1 MWVLRGQGIS
11 KKCAHLSPLPP
22 AFSSGQGKARASP
35 SEVARRGEA
44 PSLRSPPSKPRKPI
58 LWGTHSVTFLA
69 PRGPTP
75 SPTPHASCLRLHA
88 KTIRRLESIARCK
101 QYRLWG
107 GGVPESC
114 VCMYAREKKPPLKK
128 AYVTYLLEPWLE
140 DCLGGF
146 LCPLQVQQAGPG
158 VLLSGRN
165 MAWPGVCRNNKA
177 QLAHKSTARWLTS

>member
-1 MWVLRGQGIS
+1 MLTCPRFHPPSLQGRGRREPARRKSPGAERRPVCGPLRANRGN
-11 KKCAHLSPLPP
+11 P
-22 AFSSGQGKARASP
+22 SSGELIASP
-35 SEVARRGEA
+35 SWLLGGPRPA
-44 PSLRSPPSKPRKPI
+44 PPLTLPASGCTQKPSEGWSPSH
-58 LWGTHSVTFLA
+58 GVNNTGF
-69 PRGPTP
+69 
-75 SPTPHASCLRLHA
+75 
-88 KTIRRLESIARCK
+88 
-101 QYRLWG
+101 G
-107 GGVPESC
+107 GGEVPESC
-114 VCMYAREKKPPLKK
+114 VCMYAREKKTPLKK